1 MAKKEEQQ
9 AESMLKQVFDKV
21 IKDIKAETKKT
32 EVATSST
39 GKPRERRWIKPND
52 RAENFAN
59 ELKAKVH
66 IKGKKAGQPLTEA
79 EIFLRKGALLI
90 QSDHAGLYKYK
101 KALDEGKSK
110 EEAVA
115 YSREIGKKK

>member
-1 MAKKEEQQ
+1 MASKNQTNQTPQSVQQ
-9 AESMLKQVFDKV
+9 
-21 IKDIKAETKKT
+21 
-32 EVATSST
+32 
-39 GKPRERRWIKPND
+39 PRFRRWIKPND

-110 EEAVA
+110 EEAAA
-115 YSREIGKKK
+115 YSKEIGKKK